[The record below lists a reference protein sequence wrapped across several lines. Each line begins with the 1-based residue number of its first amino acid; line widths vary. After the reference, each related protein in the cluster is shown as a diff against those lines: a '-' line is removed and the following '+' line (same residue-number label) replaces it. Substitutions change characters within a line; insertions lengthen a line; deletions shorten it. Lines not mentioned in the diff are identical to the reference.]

1 MEIQQT
7 QATILLLAIMD
18 LKECIMLDKQIIKA
32 QAYSTIK
39 WEWEVYL
46 FKDKTLSEIF
56 MVILQLFRDSI

>member
-7 QATILLLAIMD
+7 HATILLLAIMD
-18 LKECIMLDKQIIKA
+18 LKECIMLDKQIFKV